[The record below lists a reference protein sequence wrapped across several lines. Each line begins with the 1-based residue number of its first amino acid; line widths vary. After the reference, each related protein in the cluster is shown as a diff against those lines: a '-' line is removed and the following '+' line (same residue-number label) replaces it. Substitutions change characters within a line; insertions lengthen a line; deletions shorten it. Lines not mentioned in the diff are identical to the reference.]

1 MEILSL
7 LTDSRID
14 NCKEVWRGAKIIMI
28 KKNNIKIHF
37 LGWDKR
43 WDTTIDVLK
52 GIYNYHV
59 LLCIIIII
67 IIIIIIFKYYHLQ
80 VEF

>member
-14 NCKEVWRGAKIIMI
+14 NSKEVWRGAKIIMI

-52 GIYNYHV
+52 GICN
-59 LLCIIIII
+59 LLFILIT
-67 IIIIIIFKYYHLQ
+67 YYLLLSQELQ
-80 VEF
+80 IEF

>member
-1 MEILSL
+1 
-7 LTDSRID
+7 
-14 NCKEVWRGAKIIMI
+14 MI